1 MTTKQLIR
9 TALAEDIGS
18 GDVTSRLTVPPR
30 TFVRAKLIVRVDG
43 VLAGIDVCREVFRS
57 LDPSIRFTPK
67 LKDGARF
74 NKGQVLAD
82 VHGLARPILAAER
95 TALNFI
101 LRLSGIASATRQ
113 FVDAVRG
120 TGAVILNTRKTI
132 PGWRALEKYA
142 VRCGGGTNHRAG
154 LYDMILIKDNHV
166 AAAGSITTAIERCR
180 SSRLPM
186 EVETRTLA
194 DVKEALATGARR
206 ILLDNMT
213 VAQMRKAV
221 ALARGKAKLEAS
233 GGIKLANVRRVAE
246 TGVDYISVGAITH
259 SAPAADIALD
269 FAQDSR
275 TPGFKGPSGR
285 KSGSGRH

>member
-1 MTTKQLIR
+1 MTTPQIIKV
-9 TALAEDIGS
+9 ALAEDIGT
-18 GDVTSRLTVPPR
+18 GDITSQLTVAKDR
-30 TFVRAKLIVRVDG
+30 LVCARLVARADG
-43 VLAGIDVCREVFRS
+43 ILAGIDVCRQVFLT
-57 LDPSIRFTPK
+57 LDLSTRFTPR

-74 NKGQVLAD
+74 RKQQVLAE
-82 VHGLARPILAAER
+82 VHGRARPILAAER

-101 LRLSGIASATRQ
+101 QRLSGIASATRR

-120 TGAVILNTRKTI
+120 TRAVILDTRKTA
-132 PGWRALEKYA
+132 PGWRVLEKYA

-154 LYDMILIKDNHV
+154 LYDMILIKDNHI

-186 EVETRTLA
+186 EVETQTLA
-194 DVKEALATGARR
+194 DVEEALAAGAKR

-213 VAQMRKAV
+213 VAQMKKAV
-221 ALARGKAKLEAS
+221 ALARGRAKLEAS
-233 GGIKLANVRRVAE
+233 GGITLRNVSRIAG

-269 FAQDSR
+269 FLPD
-275 TPGFKGPSGR
+275 
-285 KSGSGRH
+285 

>member
-1 MTTKQLIR
+1 MTTRQLIR
-9 TALAEDIGS
+9 AALAEDIGL
-18 GDVTSRLTVPPR
+18 GDATSRLTVPADR
-30 TFVRAKLIVRVDG
+30 FARARIVARADG
-43 VLAGIDVCREVFRS
+43 ILAGIDVCRQVFVTLDRS
-57 LDPSIRFTPK
+57 VRFAPK

-74 NKGQVLAD
+74 GKDQVLAE
-82 VHGLARPILAAER
+82 VRGRARPILAAER

-101 LRLSGIASATRQ
+101 QRLSGIATATGR

-120 TGAVILNTRKTI
+120 TKAVILDTRKTI
-132 PGWRALEKYA
+132 PGWRTLDKYA

-154 LYDMILIKDNHV
+154 LYDMILIKDNHI

-186 EVETRTLA
+186 EVEAETLA
-194 DVKEALATGARR
+194 EVQEALVAGAKH

-213 VAQMRKAV
+213 VSQTRRAV
-221 ALARGKAKLEAS
+221 ALAKGKAKLEAS
-233 GGIKLANVRRVAE
+233 GGISLKNVRRVAE

-269 FAQDSR
+269 LAQDSR